1 MKLSVCPGK
10 DNDSCGIWYPTND
23 QYKERNMT
31 KPIIKTAAAVSS
43 WKTIDSILKFIY
55 NIQEEEEEK
64 ESSSND

>member
-1 MKLSVCPGK
+1 
-10 DNDSCGIWYPTND
+10 
-23 QYKERNMT
+23 MT
-31 KPIIKTAAAVSS
+31 KPIIKTAAAAVSS